1 MLLLFSRPIE
11 FPGVFAFYY
20 SLIGFTVAALASE
33 VIRRIVF
40 RAKNEPTLES
50 PARSWLAGFA
60 LLGFVFLI
68 ANLILA
74 VPVIAILFIVH
85 SAVIEPSFDASDRTF
100 HQFDNVVT
108 ALVVILNLF
117 GYVLAV
123 RLYHRKIYLWF
134 RRKKTKTKSI

>member
-1 MLLLFSRPIE
+1 MFFLFSRPIE
-11 FPGVFAFYY
+11 FPGIFAFYY
-20 SLIGFTVAALASE
+20 SLIGFTVLAIASE
-33 VIRRIVF
+33 ILRRVIF
-40 RAKNEPTLES
+40 RAKNEPALES

-68 ANLILA
+68 GNLILA
-74 VPVIAILFIVH
+74 VPAIAILFFIH
-85 SAVIEPSFDASDRTF
+85 IAVIERSFDASDRTF

-108 ALVVILNLF
+108 ALVLAFNLF

-134 RRKKTKTKSI
+134 RREKKN